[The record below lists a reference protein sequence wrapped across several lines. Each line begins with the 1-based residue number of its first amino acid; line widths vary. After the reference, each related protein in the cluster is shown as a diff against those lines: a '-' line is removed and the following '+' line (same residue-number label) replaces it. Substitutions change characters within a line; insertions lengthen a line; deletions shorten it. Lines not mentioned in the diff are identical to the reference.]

1 MNAFKKGVMNM
12 GIKLY
17 NKLSNNIRE
26 VEKMK
31 QFKRAEILSITTY
44 VLLCR

>member
-1 MNAFKKGVMNM
+1 
-12 GIKLY
+12 
-17 NKLSNNIRE
+17 

-44 VLLCR
+44 VLLCRWIYVILINSN